1 MCSSKALL
9 FSMILAGLSDSALA
23 QPKADAGSGPTRGAA
38 QANGAGSGPINGSKA
53 SAPADSSS
61 STENSA
67 GVTPG
72 PKSTG
77 GSQPTTPEKKLFY
90 NTTGTV
96 PRSGASLLA
105 ECASAGRPVAHKS
118 RRDGQAS
125 SVAVWTVRVARC
137 GSSVPPP
144 HKTEAGVR
152 GGWYLEPHP
161 NM

>member
-38 QANGAGSGPINGSKA
+38 QANGAGSGPING
-53 SAPADSSS
+53 
-61 STENSA
+61 ENSA